1 MNAPKTK
8 APWGFLLVGLL
19 ALLAFWLLR
28 RALAPFFLAVVLAYL
43 LDPFCQRLSR
53 VMSSAWAA
61 LVVILAFLGTVIAA
75 IWGLL
80 PLAVS
85 QLERLWE
92 NLPAWQMA
100 FSTRFMPWLHTHPWL
115 EGKAKAAAE
124 GLKAG
129 DFLEGLR
136 SAGMGLLQVFLT
148 AMTLIL
154 VPVILFYLLEDGR
167 SMLKALDRMLPPRH
181 RQRFQS
187 LALEVHQRLG
197 GYIRGQIAV
206 SFTMAVLQG
215 LGFLAMGLPYPWLL
229 GLVAGISN
237 VVPYSPYLTAL
248 APALVLAAVH
258 GAGMSKLLLLAV
270 VFTGIQKVEALYLT
284 PVWVGRASKLHP
296 LEVLL
301 AVLSFGFAFGV
312 LGLVFAVP
320 LMIVLKVVGGALLDS
335 YRAHPWYQE
344 G

>member
-1 MNAPKTK
+1 MNAQKAR
-8 APWGFLLVGLL
+8 APWGFLLMGVL
-19 ALLAFWLLR
+19 ALLALWVLR
-28 RALAPFFLAVVLAYL
+28 RALAPFFLAVILAYL
-43 LDPFCQRLSR
+43 LDPLCQRLSR
-53 VMSSAWAA
+53 IMSSAWAA
-61 LVVILAFLGTVIAA
+61 LVVILAFLGSLAVAM
-75 IWGLL
+75 WGLL
-80 PLAVS
+80 PFLVG
-85 QLERLWE
+85 QVERLWE
-92 NLPAWQMA
+92 NLPAWQA
-100 FSTRFMPWLHTHPWL
+100 SLTTRFMPWLQAHPWVD
-115 EGKAKAAAE
+115 GKARAAVE
-124 GLKAG
+124 GLKAA

-181 RQRFQS
+181 QRRVQE
-187 LALEVHQRLG
+187 LALEVHHRLG

-206 SFTMAVLQG
+206 SSAMAVLQG

-229 GLVAGISN
+229 GCIAGISN

-248 APALVLAAVH
+248 VPALVLAAIQ
-258 GAGMSKLLLLAV
+258 GAGVSKLLLLTA

-320 LMIVLKVVGGALLDS
+320 LMIVLKVIGGALYES